1 MASHSA
7 RFYSY
12 QNTALSIIRS
22 YDFTQPFAQYLKR
35 YFSQHSKFGSR
46 DRRLISGLCYGYF
59 RLGSSANQLS
69 LTDQMQIG
77 FFLTNQTDNGYLELF
92 RFEWLD
98 KIDASVN
105 EKIAFISDT
114 FPSFD
119 PELIF
124 PFEANLSEA
133 IHRSS
138 LSVSILGRSGF
149 FIRIR
154 PGRRA
159 SVVQKL
165 LNAHVHFVEHDE
177 SCIEIKEQINLETIL
192 KINEDCVVQDI
203 SSQKTELLFP
213 DFKNAHIDVWDPCAA
228 SGGKSIMFYDRFP
241 GARIFVSDLRDS
253 ILSQLRD
260 RFSSAGIKAE
270 SIFQADLL
278 SSDVDKI
285 IKRNV
290 PKTGFDIILAD
301 VPCTGSGTWRRDP
314 EWLRNF
320 NENDLVFYQKR
331 QIQIVENIIPYL
343 KNGGY
348 LLYITCSVFRSENED
363 VISYLTKERGLKMI
377 ESKMISGLETGGDH
391 LFAALLTS

>member
-12 QNTALSIIRS
+12 HNTALSIIGS

-46 DRRLISGLCYGYF
+46 DRRLIGDLCFGYF

-69 LTDQMQIG
+69 LTDQMHIG
-77 FFLTNQTDNGYLELF
+77 FFLTHQADNGYLELF
-92 RFEWLD
+92 RSEWLD
-98 KIDASVN
+98 KIDAFIN
-105 EKIAFISDT
+105 EKIAFIFDT

-124 PFEANLSEA
+124 PFQANLSEGMN
-133 IHRSS
+133 RSS
-138 LSVSILGRSGF
+138 LSVSILDRPGF

-159 SVVQKL
+159 SVIQKL
-165 LNAHVHFVEHDE
+165 LNAHVHFVEHDDA
-177 SCIEIKEQINLETIL
+177 CVEIKEQINLESIL

-203 SSQKTELLFP
+203 SSQKTALLFP
-213 DFKNAHIDVWDPCAA
+213 EFKNTSIDVWDACAA
-228 SGGKSIMFYDRFP
+228 SGGKSIMFNDKYP
-241 GARIFVSDLRDS
+241 SARIFASDIRES
-253 ILSQLRD
+253 ILSQLRA
-260 RFSSAGIKAE
+260 RFSAAGIKAE

-278 SSDVDKI
+278 SPDVDNNI
-285 IKRNV
+285 RSNV
-290 PKTGFDIILAD
+290 QGTGFDMILAD

-363 VISYLTKERGLKMI
+363 VISHLIKECGLKLL